1 MNTQRFIVMIGT
13 TLVVILGVYAYMTT
27 ASLRIKAQERDSAIV
42 SLNHAQ
48 QQYRRDSLCTS
59 LEGTPLHE
67 VLGINSQVFTSI
79 AASNDVT
86 SPFVVLVVK
95 DIDCTSC
102 YERETIT
109 LRRLLQQGTTIALV
123 ADKEAEFVQKDF
135 RNTLVLL
142 PPPFVK
148 DFVASFPEKMALL
161 CVLPSGKIVYAH
173 IPDKRYPEQSA
184 AFYRRAALFLD
195 TNH

>member
-1 MNTQRFIVMIGT
+1 MNTERFILMVSI
-13 TLVVILGVYAYMTT
+13 TLVVLLGVWAHMMT
-27 ASLRIKAQERDSAIV
+27 ASLRIKAQEHDSAIV
-42 SLNHAQ
+42 ALNHTQ
-48 QQYRRDSLCTS
+48 QQHRRDSLCTL
-59 LEGTPLHE
+59 LEGRSLHE
-67 VLGINSQVFTSI
+67 VLGINSHVFTSI
-79 AASNDVT
+79 AAGVT
-86 SPFVVLVVK
+86 SAFVVLVVK

-109 LRRLLQQGTTIALV
+109 LRRLLQQGTTIVLV

-148 DFVASFPEKMALL
+148 DFLASFPEKMALL

-173 IPDKRYPEQSA
+173 IPDKRYPEQST
-184 AFYRRAALFLD
+184 AFYRRATLFLD